1 MKFVGIRKREKKS
14 SRMNLAQDMFA
25 LAQQVDNNAFWLRL
39 VDDIREL
46 AKERGITDCKVKNL
60 NKDIVQ
66 RLRDNGFRVIN
77 YGGGKWQILW
87 NQS

>member
-1 MKFVGIRKREKKS
+1 
-14 SRMNLAQDMFA
+14 MNLAQDMFA

-66 RLRDNGFRVIN
+66 RLRNNGFRVIN